1 MLACVSLQLR
11 KVKFKDVLLDGL
23 GLSQRGGKRGGR
35 SLIGV
40 LCLVDA
46 QILNMS
52 LHLAVTTTR

>member
-40 LCLVDA
+40 SVSGGCS
-46 QILNMS
+46 NP
-52 LHLAVTTTR
+52 